1 MRPPSSFA
9 NPGDDPRQTLQLAV
23 QLHQRGRLE
32 EAERLY
38 AAILAKRPHDVDAN
52 HLRGARRLQQGRN
65 DEALRFIGAALK
77 VNRKSPAMLTN
88 YGLALERTGRVDEAL
103 SAYDKAIAL
112 KPDHA
117 PAFNNRGLALLAAG
131 RVEAAL
137 ASFDKAAAIS
147 PTYADALAN
156 RGLVLLELKRLQAAL
171 ASFDQALAINPN
183 HLEALCHRGRALIEL
198 RRPEAALASLDR
210 ALAINPNH
218 AIALNH
224 RGGALAELG
233 RSDEALACFD
243 RALAIRPDYAEA
255 LENKGS
261 LLAQRGR
268 MGEATTAIDEAIALA
283 PKRAHAYFLSTTYE
297 RVEPGDRRLAA
308 MEGLAGEMASLS
320 ADDQVDLNF
329 ALAKAYRDL
338 GDPERSFPR
347 LAAGAALKRR
357 MVAYDETRALKGFDR
372 AEKTFTRELMS
383 RDAGGGDGSPVP
395 VFVVGMPRSGTT
407 LIEQI
412 LASHPKVFAAG
423 EIDDFAKAVEELR
436 ASEKI
441 AAPYPELAAEI
452 SAEQLRRLGAGY
464 VRRIRALAPAAE
476 RIVNKT
482 PANFAY
488 LGLIRMALPNARV
501 IHARRDPL
509 DTCFSCFAQNFDQG
523 GVPYAYDLAELGRF
537 YRAYETLMEHW
548 RAILPANAT
557 LEARYEDVVADL
569 EGQARRLVAYCGL
582 EWDARCLEFHRADRP
597 VRTASIAEVRQPIY
611 NTSIGRWRAYEAFL
625 GPLREA
631 LGSSAAPAPLLPA
644 ERGEGGA

>member
-1 MRPPSSFA
+1 MTPPSPFA

-23 QLHQRGRLE
+23 QLHQRGRLD

-38 AAILAKRPHDVDAN
+38 AAVLAKRPHDVDAN
-52 HLRGARRLQQGRN
+52 RLLGALRLQQGRN
-65 DEALRFIGAALK
+65 DEALRLIGAALK
-77 VNRKSPAMLTN
+77 ANRKSPAMLTN
-88 YGLALERTGRVDEAL
+88 YGLALERTGRIDEAL

-117 PAFNNRGLALLAAG
+117 PAFNNRGLALLAAR

-137 ASFDKAAAIS
+137 ASFDR
-147 PTYADALAN
+147 ALAINPAYVEALSN
-156 RGLVLLELKRLQAAL
+156 RGLVLLDLKRLQAAL
-171 ASFDQALAINPN
+171 ASFDQALSIAPN
-183 HLEALCHRGRALIEL
+183 HVDALAHRGRALIEL

-210 ALAINPNH
+210 ALAINPGH
-218 AIALNH
+218 VMAINH

-233 RSDEALACFD
+233 RFDEALACFD

-255 LENKGS
+255 LENKAA
-261 LLAQRGR
+261 LLAQHGR
-268 MGEATTAIDEAIALA
+268 MAEAAATIDKSIELA
-283 PKRAHAYFLSTTYE
+283 PRRARAYFLSTTYE
-297 RVEPGDRRLAA
+297 RVKPGDRRLAA
-308 MEGLAGEMASLS
+308 MEDLAGEMASLS
-320 ADDQVDLNF
+320 ADEQIDLNF

-357 MVAYDETRALKGFDR
+357 TIAYDETRALKGFAQVER
-372 AEKTFTRELMS
+372 TFTRELM
-383 RDAGGGDGSPVP
+383 RHAAGGGDSSSVP
-395 VFVVGMPRSGTT
+395 VFVIGMPRSGTT

-423 EIDDFAKAVEELR
+423 EIGDFFMAVEELR

-441 AAPYPELAAEI
+441 AAPYPELAAEL
-452 SAEQLRRLGAGY
+452 SPEQLRRLGAGY
-464 VRRIRALAPAAE
+464 LRRIRALAPAAE

-488 LGLIRMALPNARV
+488 LGLIRLALPNAQV
-501 IHARRDPL
+501 IHVRRDPL
-509 DTCFSCFAQNFDQG
+509 DTCFSCFAQQFDYG
-523 GVPYAYDLAELGRF
+523 AAPYAYDLAELGRF
-537 YRAYETLMEHW
+537 YRAYEALMEHW
-548 RAILPANAT
+548 RAVLPAEAT

-569 EGQARRLVAYCGL
+569 EGQARRLIAYCGL

-597 VRTASIAEVRQPIY
+597 VRTASVAEVRQPIY
-611 NTSIGRWRAYEAFL
+611 ATSIGRWRAYEAFL

-631 LGSSAAPAPLLPA
+631 LGPSAAPAPSPPGVGKGSA
-644 ERGEGGA
+644 